1 MSAPRTETGKRLFTD
16 NDPMDMWESDGV
28 TPDDIAAVEDE
39 AVAAERAR
47 LVAGVEKLLAEH
59 VEVRGKSMEPDPEHP
74 GLIRQTAF
82 CRWCA
87 AHRPDEDPRW
97 QCEAARV
104 LALIRDTEGGT
115 M

>member
-1 MSAPRTETGKRLFTD
+1 MACGATISLNGRFSLPWREGSVSVPRTETGKRLFTD

-74 GLIRQTAF
+74 GLIRQRRSVAG
-82 CRWCA
+82 A
-87 AHRPDEDPRW
+87 PR
-97 QCEAARV
+97 
-104 LALIRDTEGGT
+104 
-115 M
+115 